1 METISYMNIYFA
13 IASIA
18 TIAVAGLLIM
28 ILFYIIAVLRDIKRL
43 SGIAKKEAEM
53 IARSVEKGAEIFGTE
68 FSAEAAGFLRA
79 IFALLIS
86 KVSLGNTS
94 RRKKKV

>member
-1 METISYMNIYFA
+1 MNTYFA

-43 SGIAKKEAEM
+43 SGIARKEAEM
-53 IARSVEKGAEIFGTE
+53 IARSVEKGAQIFGTE
-68 FSAEAAGFLRA
+68 LSSEAASFLRA

-86 KVSLGNTS
+86 KVSLGGT
-94 RRKKKV
+94 RRKRKV

>member
-1 METISYMNIYFA
+1 MNTYFA

-18 TIAVAGLLIM
+18 TIAVAGLLVM
-28 ILFYIIAVLRDIKRL
+28 ILFYIIAVLRDVKRL
-43 SGIAKKEAEM
+43 SGIARKEAEM

-68 FSAEAAGFLRA
+68 LSNEAAGFLRA

-86 KVSLGNTS
+86 KVSIGKRP
-94 RRKKKV
+94 RRKV